1 MFVLS
6 GCKDESIESS
16 ANDFLKGNEAE
27 SGVLNVP
34 CPSTNFTIPL
44 NCRTNNSNNCTRR
57 DLDPCIYVNMYA
69 YAADVACELNKFI
82 NGCPYFELQVSPPC
96 EVYTFCLRLSVSSA
110 MNSLIPDFSPWEYCS
125 SSNCD
130 PFYCWGMHFHIG
142 IWLYQVIIKMQC
154 YNMPEQ

>member
-1 MFVLS
+1 MKTNSQICKLILPNSISQHYLKFPLLFMLFSLFVLS

-57 DLDPCIYVNMYA
+57 DLDPCIYVKCMHTLQMLPVSLTNS
-69 YAADVACELNKFI
+69 
-82 NGCPYFELQVSPPC
+82 NGCPYFELQVYHHAK
-96 EVYTFCLRLSVSSA
+96 YTPLCK
-110 MNSLIPDFSPWEYCS
+110 D
-125 SSNCD
+125 
-130 PFYCWGMHFHIG
+130 
-142 IWLYQVIIKMQC
+142 
-154 YNMPEQ
+154 